1 MAHLSKQ
8 FIDARSQKLIAKS
21 IKKMKQAYI
30 VKAYRTAVGK
40 APKGVFRFKRA
51 DELGAETIQH
61 MMKELPNLDVS
72 RIDDVIVG
80 NAMPEGSQGLN
91 MGRFISLIGLN
102 SVDVPGVT
110 VNRFCSSG
118 IETIG
123 IATAK
128 IQAGMADC
136 IIAGGSESM
145 SSVPMTGFKPELNYD
160 TVKAGHEEYYWGMG
174 NTAEAVAKQFNVSR
188 EDQDEFAYNSHMKA
202 LKAQAEDRFQDQI
215 VPITVDETYIDDNG
229 KKATRSYTVTKDE
242 GPRKGTNLEALAK
255 LRAVFAQGGS
265 VTAGNSSQM
274 SDGAAFVM
282 VMSEDMV
289 KELGIEPIARLVNY
303 AAAGVEPRIMGIGP
317 VKAIPKALKLAG
329 LKQDDLELIELN
341 EAFASQSLAVI
352 RELDLNPDIIN
363 VNGGAIAL
371 GHPLGC
377 TGAKLSVQLFDEM
390 RKRDMKGKYG
400 AVTMCVGTGQGAC
413 GIFEFLN

>member
-1 MAHLSKQ
+1 MN
-8 FIDARSQKLIAKS
+8 
-21 IKKMKQAYI
+21 KQAFI

-40 APKGVFRFKRA
+40 APKGVFRFKRT
-51 DELGAETIQH
+51 DELAAETIAH
-61 MMKELPNLDVS
+61 MMNELPQLDKK

-91 MGRFISLIGLN
+91 MARLISLMGLN
-102 SVDVPGVT
+102 IVDVPGVT

-118 IETIG
+118 LETIG

-136 IIAGGSESM
+136 IIAGGAESM
-145 SSVPMTGFKPELNYD
+145 SAVPMTGYKTELNYD
-160 TVKAGHEEYYWGMG
+160 LAKAGHEDYYWGMG

-202 LKAQAEDRFQDQI
+202 LRAQGEDRFQSQI
-215 VPITVDETYIDDNG
+215 VPIEVEQTYVDDNG
-229 KKATRSYTVTKDE
+229 KRATKKYTVTKDE
-242 GPRKGTNLEALAK
+242 GPRKGTSKEALAG
-255 LRAVFAQGGS
+255 LRPVFAAGGS

-274 SDGAAFVM
+274 SDGAAFVL

-289 KELGIEPIARLVNY
+289 KELKLEPIARLVNY

-317 VKAIPKALKLAG
+317 VKAIPKALKQAG
-329 LKQDDLELIELN
+329 LKQNDIELIELN

-352 RELDLNPDIIN
+352 RELNLNNDIVN

-390 RKRDMKGKYG
+390 RKRDMQGKYG
-400 AVTMCVGTGQGAC
+400 MVTMCVGTGQGAA